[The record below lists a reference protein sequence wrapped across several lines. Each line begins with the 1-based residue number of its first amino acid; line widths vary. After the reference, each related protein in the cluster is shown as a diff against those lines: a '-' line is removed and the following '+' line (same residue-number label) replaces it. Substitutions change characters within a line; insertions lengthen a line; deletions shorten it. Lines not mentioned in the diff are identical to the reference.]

1 MKLTILKND
10 KKVSFNGTKYNYTT
24 KLSIMNNDLLDSEGI
39 KYKNSIQLE
48 QKTKSSV
55 DLLNDLKGGI

>member
-1 MKLTILKND
+1 MTTTKFLSLLNGLTAKTILKE
-10 KKVSFNGTKYNYTT
+10 KVKMRF
-24 KLSIMNNDLLDSEGI
+24 MNNDLLDSEGI